1 MLLLVLLGSWW
12 GVRRRDRAAEQEA
25 EAEHLLAG
33 AGELNALPPP
43 LGHAVLEPA
52 LLDCRE
58 PLGRHGGKQLD
69 YRQRRRAV

>member
-33 AGELNALPPP
+33 AGNRTPCPAAGSRCSGASAPRLPRAA
-43 LGHAVLEPA
+43 GPA
-52 LLDCRE
+52 WW
-58 PLGRHGGKQLD
+58 K
-69 YRQRRRAV
+69 AA